1 MPAVWPRPDYTTALS
16 HHRPGPAGP
25 APSLDWGIL
34 SAGVSLYSILRP
46 LLFRL
51 DPERAHGLAITAL
64 RLAQALPGAT
74 SLLARRYLVADPA
87 LRQTLLGLEFPNPL
101 GLAAGFDKDAVVVD
115 AMAALGFGFV
125 EVGTVT
131 PRPQPGNPRPRLFRY
146 PRQRSLQNALG
157 FNNHGLQAMRRRLAR
172 TRRRQPEG
180 PAGPFRPAN
189 PVGVNVGK
197 GRDTPPERALAD
209 YEELLGDAGGLGGLA
224 DYLVVNLSSPNTP
237 GLRDLQN
244 ETFVQEVLR
253 AARALTRTPVL
264 VKLSPDL
271 EPEAAAGLAAAA
283 VDAGAAGIV
292 ATNTS
297 TDYAL
302 LPGARAAGGLSGQVL
317 REKSRRVCLA
327 IARRLRAADR
337 GAVLISSGGI
347 DSGAEA
353 YARVRAGAS
362 LVQLY
367 TALIYQGPALPR
379 RINRELLAL
388 LARDGCSEIG
398 QAVGADL

>member
-1 MPAVWPRPDYTTALS
+1 MPAVWPRLDYTTALS
-16 HHRPGPAGP
+16 HHRPRR
-25 APSLDWGIL
+25 DWGIL

-51 DPERAHGLAITAL
+51 DPERAHGLAISAL
-64 RLAQALPGAT
+64 RLAQAVPGGT
-74 SLLARRYLVADPA
+74 SLLARRCLVADPA

-101 GLAAGFDKDAVVVD
+101 GLAAGFDKDAVVIE
-115 AMAALGFGFV
+115 AMTALGFGFV

-146 PRQRSLQNALG
+146 SGQRSLQNALG
-157 FNNHGLQAMRRRLAR
+157 FNNQGLQAMRRRLAR
-172 TRRRQPEG
+172 APGRRQGG
-180 PAGPFRPAN
+180 PSGSAGQAGPSGRAA

-197 GRDTPPERALAD
+197 GRDTPPAAALAD
-209 YEELLGDAGGLGGLA
+209 YAELLGDATGLGGLA

-244 ETFVQEVLR
+244 ESFVQEVLR
-253 AARALTRTPVL
+253 AARTLTRTPVL

-271 EPEAAAGLAAAA
+271 EPEAAAALAAAA

-302 LPGARAAGGLSGQVL
+302 LPGARAAGGISGRAL
-317 REKSRRVCLA
+317 REKSRQACLA

-337 GAVLISSGGI
+337 GAVLISAGGI

-367 TALIYQGPALPR
+367 TALIYEGPALPR

-388 LARDGCSEIG
+388 LARDGFTRIG